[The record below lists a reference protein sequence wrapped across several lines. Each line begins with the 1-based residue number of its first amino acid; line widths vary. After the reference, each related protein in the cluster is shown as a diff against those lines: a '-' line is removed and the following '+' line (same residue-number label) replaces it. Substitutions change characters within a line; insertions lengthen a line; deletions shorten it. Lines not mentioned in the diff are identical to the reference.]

1 MLSLFAFYG
10 VSFAVDWTARHG
22 GRVREDF
29 AIEKG
34 FWRMNENQQPKYDAF
49 TEQIIQQYNEI
60 AQLAG
65 ALAHEIKNP
74 LSVIRMNMDLL
85 AEDFQADGPI
95 NRMRSLNKIEMVQ
108 RQCQRLQTLLDDFL
122 RFARLRKLDLRP
134 GNLNEHLER
143 VLNLFEV
150 QATEN
155 HIDIVR
161 CLDSELPSIMLE
173 EQTLEAAIVNLV
185 KNAIEAMPDGGELTV
200 ITRLTRTGVAFDL
213 IDSGEGMDETTAMHM
228 FDAFYS
234 NKDGGS
240 GLGLPTAR
248 KVIEAHGAR
257 IDVQSEV
264 GRGTKFTVE
273 FPTPPRIEGS

>member
-1 MLSLFAFYG
+1 
-10 VSFAVDWTARHG
+10 
-22 GRVREDF
+22 
-29 AIEKG
+29 
-34 FWRMNENQQPKYDAF
+34 MNENQQPKYDSF

-85 AEDFQADGPI
+85 AEDFHSDGPI
-95 NRMRSLNKIEMVQ
+95 NRMRAVNKIDMVQ

-134 GNLNEHLER
+134 GNLNEQVER

-150 QATEN
+150 QANEN
-155 HIDIVR
+155 HVDIIR
-161 CLDSELPSIMLE
+161 CLDLDLPSIMLD

-185 KNAIEAMPDGGELTV
+185 KNAIEAMPDGGELTA
-200 ITRLTRTGVAFDL
+200 ITRLTRSGVAFDL

-273 FPTPPRIEGS
+273 FPTPARLEGTPNTAQDSSLIVEPAESLAADVHLDKPSL

>member
-1 MLSLFAFYG
+1 MSGVAFEL
-10 VSFAVDWTARHG
+10 
-22 GRVREDF
+22 ED
-29 AIEKG
+29 
-34 FWRMNENQQPKYDAF
+34 MNENQQPKYDAY
-49 TEQIIQQYNEI
+49 TEQVIQQYNEI

-85 AEDFQADGPI
+85 AEDFHADTPI
-95 NRMRSLNKIEMVQ
+95 NRARAVSKIEMVQ
-108 RQCQRLQTLLDDFL
+108 RQCQRLQVLLDDFL
-122 RFARLRKLDLRP
+122 KFARLRKLDLRP
-134 GNLNEHLER
+134 GNLNEQIDR

-150 QATEN
+150 QADEAG
-155 HIDIVR
+155 IDIVR
-161 CLDSELPSIMLE
+161 CFDADLPSIMLD
-173 EQTLEAAIVNLV
+173 EQTLEAGIVNLV
-185 KNAIEAMPDGGELTV
+185 KNAIEAMPDGGELTA

-213 IDSGEGMDETTAMHM
+213 IDTGKGMDETTAMHM

-240 GLGLPTAR
+240 GLGLPTTR
-248 KVIEAHGAR
+248 KVVEAHGAR

-273 FPTPPRIEGS
+273 FPTPARIEGAGRE